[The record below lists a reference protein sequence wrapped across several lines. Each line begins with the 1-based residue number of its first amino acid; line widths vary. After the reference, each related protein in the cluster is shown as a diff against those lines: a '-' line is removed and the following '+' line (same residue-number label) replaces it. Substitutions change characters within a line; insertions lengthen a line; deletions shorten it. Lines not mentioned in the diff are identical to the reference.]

1 MWRCPNWCSGKEPA
15 CQRRT
20 CMFNPQARKIPWRRK
35 WQPTPVFLP
44 ENSCRQRSLVGYSP
58 WGHKES
64 DMNEQLSMRA
74 HACVHTHTHTHTHTK
89 SLPNNRQLNRQT
101 GGLTETHGKA
111 NTNQHKTLD
120 SRNGMGR
127 EVGGGFR
134 MGNTC
139 TPLVDACWCMAKP
152 IQYCKVKKNHSNR
165 LCQVYNLA
173 ICSLQSHKFHSKL
186 SFLNYKMLEQL
197 SEFAPAL
204 GRKR

>member
-1 MWRCPNWCSGKEPA
+1 MWRCPNWCSGKEPG
-15 CQRRT
+15 CQWRT
-20 CMFNPQARKIPWRRK
+20 CLFNPWARKIPWRRK

-64 DMNEQLSMRA
+64 DMNEQLSTHV
-74 HACVHTHTHTHTHTK
+74 HACTHTHTK
-89 SLPNNRQLNRQT
+89 SLPNNRQLNRKT

-111 NTNQHKTLD
+111 NTNQHKILD
-120 SRNGMGR
+120 SRDGMWR

-152 IQYCKVKKNHSNR
+152 VQYFKVKKNNSNR
-165 LCQVYNLA
+165 LCQVYSLA

-186 SFLNYKMLEQL
+186 SCLNYKMLEQL
-197 SEFAPAL
+197 SELVQAL